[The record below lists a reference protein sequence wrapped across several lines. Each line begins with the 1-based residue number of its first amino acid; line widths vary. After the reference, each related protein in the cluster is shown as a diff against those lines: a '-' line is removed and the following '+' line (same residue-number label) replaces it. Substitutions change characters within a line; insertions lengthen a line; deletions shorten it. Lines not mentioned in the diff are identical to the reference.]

1 MALTRKFLKGLE
13 IDEDKIDLIISA
25 HSDTVNAIKDERDSY
40 KDNAEKYETVK
51 KELDKANQKLKGYT
65 DKGEMISKEE
75 YDKVK
80 ADLDNLQA
88 DIKAKETKTA
98 KETAVKNLLKEF
110 NVADNRIPAILRL
123 YDLDSVELDKD
134 GNIVDS
140 DKQRETIKT
149 DWADYIGTVSTK
161 GANDYT
167 PNNNTGGTASRE
179 KILAIKDGT
188 TRRQEMAKHPEL
200 FGITT
205 TTTTN
210 N

>member
-13 IDEDKIDLIISA
+13 IDEEKIDLIISA

-65 DKGEMISKEE
+65 DKGEMVSKKE
-75 YDKVK
+75 YD
-80 ADLDNLQA
+80 
-88 DIKAKETKTA
+88 KETKTA